1 MDGKR
6 YAGNDEMTTS
16 IEDHAAMRLSGR
28 LVVPPECLC
37 DEYASVIV
45 EQAAEIKRLNEK
57 IAWIK
62 TLVWEKPCQ
71 DPKSP

>member
-1 MDGKR
+1 
-6 YAGNDEMTTS
+6 MTIS

-62 TLVWEKPCQ
+62 TLVWEK
-71 DPKSP
+71 